1 MHQPIRYH
9 SVTGLSPA
17 RLEEVDTILAS
28 QLEELNS
35 ADVIAETSMAGMTS
49 SQHASSDAIANHG
62 SGAVGRTMSQAEI
75 DSNLRGWV
83 EYRGALLSSV
93 RKNPDKEY
101 RWGQNRAA

>member
-17 RLEEVDTILAS
+17 RLEEVDAILAS

-35 ADVIAETSMAGMTS
+35 ADVIAETAMAAAS
-49 SQHASSDAIANHG
+49 SAQHAGSDATANHG

-93 RKNPDKEY
+93 RKNPNKEY
-101 RWGQNRAA
+101 RWDQNKAA